1 MEAGIIRLFG
11 LSGRRAGRHA
21 LERLGFTLYGRA
33 VAAARDPVFY
43 SGFAIADTLDGRF
56 DMICLHVALLTR
68 RLAGQPAL
76 AQAVFDAMFNDMDGC
91 LREAGVG
98 DLGVPR
104 RVKAMWEAFNGRAHA
119 YGQALD
125 LGDAAALSD
134 GLLRNLWRGRMDAR
148 AQADILAGWVIGQD
162 ASLAAQADA
171 ELAAGI
177 ARFVG
182 PHNGHEHAPHGGHE
196 QETRDDETRD
206 DDPA

>member
-11 LSGRRAGRHA
+11 PSRRRAGRHA
-21 LERLGFTLYGRA
+21 LERLGFTLYGQA

-43 SGFAIADTLDGRF
+43 TGFAVADTLDGRF
-56 DMICLHVALLTR
+56 DMICLHAALLTR

-76 AQAVFDAMFNDMDGC
+76 AQAVFDAMFHDMDGC

-104 RVKAMWEAFNGRAHA
+104 RVKAMWEAFNGRARA

-125 LGDAAALSD
+125 HGDAAALSD
-134 GLLRNLWRGRMDAR
+134 SLLRNLWRGRADAR
-148 AQADILAGWVIGQD
+148 VQADILAGWVIRQD

-171 ELAAGI
+171 ELAAGSVRFAGPASHDI
-177 ARFVG
+177 A
-182 PHNGHEHAPHGGHE
+182 PPGGDE
-196 QETRDDETRD
+196 QETRN